1 MKNEFYRQIKFD
13 PFKPLRVDYGIYPHQ
28 KTGIDQVVN
37 RTSAD
42 AINAML
48 VDAQKNGAPGLPV
61 YVGHPDS
68 ADQATAARYP
78 DKAAHGWLVACTID
92 EGGFDLQ
99 PQWIDEPKAGQWI
112 YFSPRFRGTDA
123 GNNATL
129 IDEMPSVG
137 LTNNP
142 NTRKFT
148 LPNEAETGDVASTVN
163 NANGEA
169 ALQGKSKGPTME
181 KILAELGLA
190 LTATEDEAVAAIQ
203 AIKVECED
211 CKRQLADKQTEIET
225 SNAACGTA
233 KKELNNERDARI
245 DLLLDCG
252 MRDGRVTP
260 ATKPNW
266 KARLQQDF
274 DNEAQALGRIQQTIK
289 TKSELDNEKG
299 GADVLTRYEAMQ
311 PGADKAKFL
320 KDNAAAIHKARTALG
335 Q

>member
-1 MKNEFYRQIKFD
+1 MKNEFYRQIQFD
-13 PFKPLRVDYGIYPHQ
+13 PSKPLRVDYGVYPHQ
-28 KTGIDQVVN
+28 KTGLNQIVN
-37 RTSAD
+37 RSSAD

-48 VDAQKNGAPGLPV
+48 VDAQKNGAPGLPI
-61 YVGHPDS
+61 YIGHPYS
-68 ADQATAARYP
+68 ADKESAAKYP
-78 DKAAHGWLVACTID
+78 DKSAHGWLVACTID
-92 EGGFDLQ
+92 DGGFDLQ

-112 YFSPRFRGTDA
+112 YFSPCFRGHDA
-123 GNNATL
+123 GSNATL
-129 IDEMPSVG
+129 IDEMPSIG

-148 LPNEAETGDVASTVN
+148 LPNEAETGDVASTVQT
-163 NANGEA
+163 ANGGA
-169 ALQGKSKGPTME
+169 TLPAITKGPTME
-181 KILAELGLA
+181 KILALLGL
-190 LTATEDEAVAAIQ
+190 LPTATEDEAVAAIQ

-233 KKELNNERDARI
+233 KQELNNEREARI

-266 KARLQQDF
+266 HARLKQDF
-274 DNEAQALGRIQQTIK
+274 DNEAQALGRTPVTLK
-289 TKSELDNEKG
+289 TKSEMDNERG
-299 GADVLTRYEAMQ
+299 GADILTRYEAMQ
-311 PGADKAKFL
+311 PGADKRKFL
-320 KDNAAAIHKARTALG
+320 KDNAAAIHTARTALG